1 MKSVLLIDGSALFQ
15 DFLRDKVAAEQVT
28 LECATSRE
36 AYTKM
41 ISLLPDLIIIE
52 VESAITEELNILL
65 EKKHSDPNAKKIPII
80 MTGPVID
87 RGKIANLVEYSVVKY
102 FTKPIKFDVF
112 FDSIGRILKMPL
124 SMDTTP
130 CILDIHLNGS
140 IIFVEVAQ
148 GLNREKLLLLK
159 YKLAEIINKYKI
171 NIPKVILMLTNL
183 QLTFVDGANLELLL
197 DNVSA
202 GKRIPNK
209 YIKVLSLDEFV
220 IELIKGHPE
229 YSGMVVSQNLQ
240 YVISSLMNDDSSLD
254 YDSKD
259 FIYDNI
265 LHSDRPADEAAL
277 GFIDDRSTGKKDSG
291 TLMKV
296 AIVDDD
302 VVIRKLLENTFTS
315 ASGEATLF
323 ENGTAF
329 MKAVTDGADFDIV
342 ILDLYLPDMD
352 GISILKNLVQR
363 NYQTP
368 ILIYSKASSK
378 EVVLNVLSLGAKCY
392 LVKPQKPGTIVNKA
406 LEILHSNR

>member
-1 MKSVLLIDGSALFQ
+1 MKSVLLIDGSKLFQ
-15 DFLRDKVAAEQVT
+15 DFLRDKVATEQVD
-28 LECATSRE
+28 LECVNSRE
-36 AYTKM
+36 AYSKM
-41 ISLLPDLIIIE
+41 LSLLPDLIIIE
-52 VESAITEELNILL
+52 VEDEIKEELTNLL
-65 EKKHSDPNAKKIPII
+65 NKKHVDPNAKKIPII

-87 RGKIANLVEYSVVKY
+87 RSKIANLVEFGVVKY

-112 FDSIGRILKMPL
+112 FESMGRILKMPL

-159 YKLAEIINKYKI
+159 YKLSEIIDKYKI

-197 DNVSA
+197 NNVSA
-202 GKRIPNK
+202 GGRIPNK
-209 YIKVLSLDEFV
+209 YIKVLSLDKFV
-220 IELIKGHPE
+220 TELIGGHPE

-240 YVISSLMNDDSSLD
+240 YVISSLMNDDSSWN
-254 YDSKD
+254 YDSKE
-259 FIYDNI
+259 FIYDKI
-265 LHSDRPADEAAL
+265 LNSDRPAEEAGL
-277 GFIDDRSTGKKDSG
+277 GFMDDRSTGDKNTG
-291 TLMKV
+291 TMIKV
-296 AIVDDD
+296 ALVDDD
-302 VVIRKLLENTFTS
+302 VVVRKLLENAFTS

-323 ENGTAF
+323 ENGTSF
-329 MKAVTDGADFDIV
+329 MKAVSEEADFDV
-342 ILDLYLPDMD
+342 LVLDLYLPDMD
-352 GISILKNLVQR
+352 GISILKTLMQR

-378 EVVLNVLSLGAKCY
+378 DVVVNALSLGAKCY

-406 LEILHSNR
+406 LEIIHSRR

>member
-52 VESAITEELNILL
+52 VESAITEELSILL
-65 EKKHSDPNAKKIPII
+65 EKKHNDPNAKKIPII

-87 RGKIANLVEYSVVKY
+87 RGKISNLVEYSVVKY

-296 AIVDDD
+296 PIVDDA

-315 ASGEATLF
+315 AS
-323 ENGTAF
+323 
-329 MKAVTDGADFDIV
+329 V
-342 ILDLYLPDMD
+342 
-352 GISILKNLVQR
+352 
-363 NYQTP
+363 
-368 ILIYSKASSK
+368 
-378 EVVLNVLSLGAKCY
+378 
-392 LVKPQKPGTIVNKA
+392 
-406 LEILHSNR
+406 

>member
-1 MKSVLLIDGSALFQ
+1 M
-15 DFLRDKVAAEQVT
+15 
-28 LECATSRE
+28 
-36 AYTKM
+36 
-41 ISLLPDLIIIE
+41 
-52 VESAITEELNILL
+52 
-65 EKKHSDPNAKKIPII
+65 
-80 MTGPVID
+80 
-87 RGKIANLVEYSVVKY
+87 
-102 FTKPIKFDVF
+102 
-112 FDSIGRILKMPL
+112 
-124 SMDTTP
+124 
-130 CILDIHLNGS
+130 
-140 IIFVEVAQ
+140 
-148 GLNREKLLLLK
+148 
-159 YKLAEIINKYKI
+159 
-171 NIPKVILMLTNL
+171 
-183 QLTFVDGANLELLL
+183 

>member
-15 DFLRDKVAAEQVT
+15 DFLRDKVSAEQVT
-28 LECATSRE
+28 LECASSRE
-36 AYTKM
+36 SYSKM

-52 VESAITEELNILL
+52 VEDTIKEELNVLL
-65 EKKHSDPNAKKIPII
+65 DKKRIDPNAKKIPII

-87 RGKIANLVEYSVVKY
+87 RSKIANLVEFGVVKY
-102 FTKPIKFDVF
+102 FNKPIKFDVF

-197 DNVSA
+197 NNVTA
-202 GKRIPNK
+202 GRRIPNK
-209 YIKVLSLDEFV
+209 YIKVLSLDNFV
-220 IELIKGHPE
+220 MELISGHPE
-229 YSGMVVSQNLQ
+229 YSGLVVSQNLQ

-265 LHSDRPADEAAL
+265 LHSDRPTDDAAL
-277 GFIDDRSTGKKDSG
+277 GFIDDRSTGDGDTG
-291 TLMKV
+291 TMMKV
-296 AIVDDD
+296 ALVDDD
-302 VVIRKLLENTFTS
+302 VVVRKLLENTFTS

-323 ENGTAF
+323 ENGTTF
-329 MKAVTDGADFDIV
+329 MKAVSDGADFDIV
-342 ILDLYLPDMD
+342 VLDLYLPDMD
-352 GISILKNLVQR
+352 GISILKTLMQR

-378 EVVLNVLSLGAKCY
+378 DVVLNALSLGAKCY